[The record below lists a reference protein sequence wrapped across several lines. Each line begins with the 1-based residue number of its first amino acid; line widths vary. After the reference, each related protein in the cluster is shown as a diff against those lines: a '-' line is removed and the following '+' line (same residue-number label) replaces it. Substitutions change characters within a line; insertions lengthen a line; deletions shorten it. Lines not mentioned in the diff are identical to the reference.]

1 MWIEV
6 LTDIK
11 DIRIGDTIIDND
23 GKRKLVSQ
31 GNIKYN
37 EFMGLTLLGDCY
49 KLGTKKV
56 RKLIYKGAVWYE
68 QNNRYVCM

>member
-11 DIRIGDTIIDND
+11 DIEIGDTIIDND
-23 GKRKLVSQ
+23 DKIKLVSQ
-31 GNIKYN
+31 GNLKYDK
-37 EFMGLTLLGDCY
+37 FMGLTLFGDCY

-56 RKLIYKGAVWYE
+56 RKLIYKGV
-68 QNNRYVCM
+68 

>member
-11 DIRIGDTIIDND
+11 DIKIGDTIIDND

-37 EFMGLTLLGDCY
+37 KFMGLTLFGDCY
-49 KLGTKKV
+49 KLGKQKV
-56 RKLIYKGAVWYE
+56 RKLIYRGV
-68 QNNRYVCM
+68 V

>member
-23 GKRKLVSQ
+23 DKIKLVSQ
-31 GNIKYN
+31 GNLKYDK
-37 EFMGLTLLGDCY
+37 FMGLTLFGDCY
-49 KLGTKKV
+49 KLGTQKV
-56 RKLIYKGAVWYE
+56 RKLIYKGV
-68 QNNRYVCM
+68 V

>member
-11 DIRIGDTIIDND
+11 DIKIGNTIIDND

-31 GNIKYN
+31 GNLKYDK
-37 EFMGLTLLGDCY
+37 FMGLTLFGDCY
-49 KLGTKKV
+49 KLGTQKV
-56 RKLIYKGAVWYE
+56 RKLIFEEV
-68 QNNRYVCM
+68 V